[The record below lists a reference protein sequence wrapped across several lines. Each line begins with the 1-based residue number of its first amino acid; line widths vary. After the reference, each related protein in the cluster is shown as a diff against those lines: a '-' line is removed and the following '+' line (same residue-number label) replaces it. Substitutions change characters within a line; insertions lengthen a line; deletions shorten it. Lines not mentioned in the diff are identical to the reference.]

1 MFLSPPPENKS
12 TLLLAEVGLTA
23 IAIAISLVL
32 PRLGST
38 WFNRIEHF
46 FLRLARKPLLAVATV
61 GFSALLL
68 RAAIL
73 PLFPAPLPSVPN
85 DFSFLLAADTFAH
98 GRLANPMPAMW
109 THFESIDITVRP
121 TYMSMFFPGWG
132 LALGAAQFL
141 FGHPWIANLFAG
153 ALMCA
158 AICWMLQAWLPP
170 SWALL
175 GGFLALLRID
185 LFTYWINTIAGGNGL
200 LDAFS
205 GALVLGAL
213 PRLTRTARLR
223 YGLLLA
229 LGIGMLALT
238 RPYEGL
244 LLSFP
249 VAVYLARWIWKGKN
263 RPAPVILLR
272 RAAFPLALL
281 FAALAWLGYY
291 NSRAFGS
298 PTTLP
303 YTLARQQYGVA
314 SNFAFLPPRP
324 EPQYRHAMLREY
336 YAHNEFIHY
345 EAIHSLSGYL
355 PSVIGKIEFAAIFL
369 SGFALLPP
377 FIMFRRVLLD
387 RRVRFLLVCASMA
400 LVGMM
405 TESFFIPHYIAPFT
419 AAIYALGLQALRHL
433 RVWSPN
439 RPIAGRTPSGIP
451 PAGTTMVRLIV
462 SVCVVL
468 AAAQILSASP
478 RSSFDP
484 ARPGS
489 ARAKIQ
495 AHLENLPGRQ
505 LVFVRYLPTH
515 DPTDDWIYNRA
526 ALDHS
531 KVIWAWDMGTADNLE
546 LMRYYPDRK
555 AWLAEPDASPV
566 TLVPYTVPAPA
577 LAGSTKLSASG
588 S

>member
-1 MFLSPPPENKS
+1 MFLSPSSDNRS
-12 TLLLAEVGLTA
+12 TFLLAEVGLTA
-23 IAIAISLVL
+23 FAVAISLVA
-32 PRLGST
+32 PRLGSS
-38 WFNRIEHF
+38 WFSRIECF
-46 FLRLARKPLLAVATV
+46 FLRLARKPLLSVATV

-68 RAAIL
+68 RVAIL
-73 PLFPAPLPSVPN
+73 PFFPAPLPSVPN

-109 THFESIDITVRP
+109 AHFESIDITVQP

-132 LALGAAQFL
+132 LALAAAQAL
-141 FGHPWIANLFAG
+141 FGHPWIANLLAG

-170 SWALL
+170 GWALL

-244 LLSFP
+244 LLCLP
-249 VAVYLARWIWKGKN
+249 VAVVLGRWMWKGKT
-263 RPAPVILLR
+263 RPAPATLVR
-272 RAAFPLALL
+272 RAALPLAVLI
-281 FAALAWLGYY
+281 ATLAWLGYY
-291 NSRAFGS
+291 DYRAFGS
-298 PTTLP
+298 PTILP
-303 YTLARQQYGVA
+303 YTLARQQYGIA

-324 EPQYRHAMLREY
+324 APHYRHALLRQY
-336 YAHNEFIHY
+336 FAHNELIHY
-345 EAIHSLSGYL
+345 QAIHSLSGYF
-355 PSVIGKIEFAAIFL
+355 PSVFGKIELAAIFL
-369 SGFALLPP
+369 AGFALLPP
-377 FIMFRRVLLD
+377 LIMLRRLFLD
-387 RRVRFLLVCASMA
+387 RRIRFLLVCAGMA

-419 AAIYALGLQALRHL
+419 AAIYALGLQAMRHL
-433 RVWSPN
+433 RVWSPD
-439 RPIAGRTPSGIP
+439 GKRTRST
-451 PAGTTMVRLIV
+451 PAGMTMVRLIV
-462 SVCVVL
+462 SLCVLL
-468 AAAQILSASP
+468 AAVQIFSSSP
-478 RSSFDP
+478 RSVMDP
-484 ARPGS
+484 SQPGS

-495 AHLENLPGRQ
+495 ARLEQLPGLQ

-526 ALDHS
+526 NLDHS
-531 KVIWAWDMGTADNLE
+531 KVVWAWDMGSADNLE

-555 AWLAEPDASPV
+555 AWLAEPDTAPV
-566 TLVPYTVPAPA
+566 KLVPYFLPAPA
-577 LAGSTKLSASG
+577 LAGGAKPSASG